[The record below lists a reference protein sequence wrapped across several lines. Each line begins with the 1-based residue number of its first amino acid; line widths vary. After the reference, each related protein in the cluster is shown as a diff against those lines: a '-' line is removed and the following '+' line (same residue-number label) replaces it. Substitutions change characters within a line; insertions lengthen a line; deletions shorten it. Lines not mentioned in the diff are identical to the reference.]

1 MALLQKPKLLML
13 DEPMAG
19 LEAGSRESMMRL
31 IKESSKETTLFF
43 IEHDMN
49 VALQLADRVTVLHQG
64 KIVAQGS
71 PAQVQNNRE
80 VQRIYFGYD

>member
-1 MALLQKPKLLML
+1 ML

-31 IKESSKETTLFF
+31 IKESSKETTIFF
-43 IEHDMN
+43 IEHDMS
-49 VALQLADRVTVLHQG
+49 VALQLAGHVTVLHQG

-71 PAQVQNNRE
+71 PEEVQKNRE
-80 VQRIYFGYD
+80 VQRIYFGYEDKTA